1 ITDGVNNLKKR
12 HVGLTVLINKYD
24 GIDLPGTA
32 CELLV
37 IDGLPEVY
45 GLAERL
51 EMLLLDGTERQ
62 LVRQIQRIEQG
73 MGRGVRSSDDYCV
86 VLLLGGKLTQRLHQ
100 PKA

>member
-1 ITDGVNNLKKR
+1 MANQVLDKDTIHIGVDHLKAK

-45 GLAERL
+45 GLIERR
-51 EMLLLDGTERQ
+51 EMLLLDGTKRQ
-62 LVRQIQRIEQG
+62 LVRSEER
-73 MGRGVRSSDDYCV
+73 RV
-86 VLLLGGKLTQRLHQ
+86 GKEC
-100 PKA
+100 A